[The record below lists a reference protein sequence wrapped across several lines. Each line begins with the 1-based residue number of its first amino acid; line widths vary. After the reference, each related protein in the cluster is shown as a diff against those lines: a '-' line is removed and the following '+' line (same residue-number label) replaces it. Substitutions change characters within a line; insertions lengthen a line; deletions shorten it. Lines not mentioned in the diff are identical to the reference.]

1 MSQLT
6 RQSVFLL
13 GSFALVFLWEV
24 SPLSQITV
32 PALGF
37 LVFVYLLLSAR
48 QKKRQSQEQQVK
60 RAAADL
66 EASNIFILNT
76 IILLLIFSTGSLD
89 SPLYFLLYFISFGI
103 GFVLVPET
111 VFVFMIGCMLIFL
124 PEALGGSNVVENL
137 IKVGSLGLISPLA
150 YFFGREFRARE
161 VQKEKNEEAAQK
173 ITQEAATVL
182 LNENEKLSVEE
193 KEILADLIQT
203 GEDLREEP
211 K

>member
-6 RQSVFLL
+6 RQSLFLL
-13 GSFALVFLWEV
+13 ASFALVFLWEV

-37 LVFVYLLLSAR
+37 LVFLYLILSTR
-48 QKKRQSQEQQVK
+48 QKKRQSQEERQQ
-60 RAAADL
+60 RMATDL

-76 IILLLIFSTGSLD
+76 IILLLIFATGSLD
-89 SPLYFLLYFISFGI
+89 SPLYFLLYFIAFGI
-103 GFVLVPET
+103 SFVLVPET

-124 PEALGGSNVVENL
+124 PSAFSGNVAENL
-137 IKVGSLGLISPLA
+137 IKVASLGLLSPLA

-161 VQKEKNEEAAQK
+161 EQKVKNEEAAQK

-182 LNENEKLSVEE
+182 MDKDDKLSVED

-203 GEDLREEP
+203 GEELRSDES
-211 K
+211 